1 MNELIEVVKQDGEQ
15 LVSARELHRALEV
28 GKDFSN
34 WIKDRIEKYD
44 FVEDE
49 DYRKAEG
56 FSPPDSE
63 NTKSRVQTTI
73 EYLLTLDTAREIAIV
88 ENNEKGREVRRYLIK
103 LEKAWNS
110 PEMLMK
116 RTLEFEDITLGQYGE
131 LGKIS
136 SRAWREVEKA
146 MPKGKKNAL
155 PNLTAALSAYKD
167 AVSDQTYVA
176 GIRMMKY
183 ETLRQ
188 NVAILKEYG
197 VVTDEMM
204 HTLGLRAYEE
214 FGNAGLYE
222 LADSDKGTFKISP
235 YIRLEDDPN
244 WNVSPKDS
252 GLLEA

>member
-1 MNELIEVVKQDGEQ
+1 MNDLIEVVRQDGEQ

-28 GKDFSN
+28 GKDFST

-63 NTKSRVQTTI
+63 NTKSRAQTTT

-88 ENNEKGREVRRYLIK
+88 ESNEKGREVRRYLIK

-116 RTLEFEDITLGQYGE
+116 RTLEFEDISSGQYGE
-131 LGKIS
+131 LGKIEG
-136 SRAWREVEKA
+136 RAWREVEKA

-167 AVSDQTYVA
+167 AVDDSAYVTLM
-176 GIRMMKY
+176 RMFKY
-183 ETLRQ
+183 NVLRQ
-188 NVAILKEYG
+188 NVAILRHYG
-197 VVTDEMM
+197 VVTDKMM
-204 HTLGLRAYEE
+204 EALRTRAYEE
-214 FGNAGLYE
+214 FSNAGLYR
-222 LADSDKGTFKISP
+222 LADSGEGMFKPCLDTQREDTSDK
-235 YIRLEDDPN
+235 
-244 WNVSPKDS
+244 
-252 GLLEA
+252 